1 MESSS
6 AWARGTTGDIRRG
19 SGIVAIM
26 AARGGDIAT
35 MPTRG
40 SRAGVTTV
48 AMHEATHARIMAV
61 ATRVGTT
68 ADSVADSLSVA
79 GSPSA
84 EVSPAVVV
92 ASMVEADRT
101 AVDVAERQFCW
112 SEGEWL
118 VAACRRPFFLVSA
131 APGPVPAARILA
143 RMSGRSTAAVVK

>member
-68 ADSVADSLSVA
+68 ADSVA